1 MEKKLNIEVSDKGK
15 YYLIKLKGSVNSYT
29 YDDFQKQL
37 YSAIEQ
43 KSVCID
49 LSEVDNLSSAG
60 LGTIMY
66 AIEKGEEKGFK
77 VYVLTPSPIAKEAI
91 EATGFKEMFNII
103 HSLAEIK

>member
-1 MEKKLNIEVSDKGK
+1 MEKKLFINVSDEGK
-15 YYLIKLKGSVNSYT
+15 FILIKAKGSINSYT

-37 YSAIEQ
+37 YDAIEK

-49 LSEVDNLSSAG
+49 LSEVDILSSAG

-77 VYVLTPSPIAKEAI
+77 VFILSPSSVALEAI
-91 EATGFKEMFNII
+91 NSTGFKDMFNIVF
-103 HSLAEIK
+103 SLSDVK